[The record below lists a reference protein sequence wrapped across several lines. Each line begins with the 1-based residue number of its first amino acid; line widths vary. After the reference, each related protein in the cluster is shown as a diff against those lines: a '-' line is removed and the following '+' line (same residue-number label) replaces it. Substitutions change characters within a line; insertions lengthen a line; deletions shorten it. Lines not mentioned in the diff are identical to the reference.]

1 MGSLGVGTPASG
13 TTGEIR
19 ATNNITAYYSDD
31 RLKNRISNID
41 NAVEKVLSL
50 NGFYYEANEIAQA
63 LGYEKKKEVGVSAQ
77 EVQNVLPEIVVPAP
91 IDEKYLTVRYEKIIP
106 LLIEAI
112 KEQQAHINKLE
123 QQILSISE
131 KE

>member
-112 KEQQAHINKLE
+112 KEQQI
-123 QQILSISE
+123 QIDTLQAQVIALLNE
-131 KE
+131 